1 MRRYKVRTDN
11 TGCLPPGPVTVE
23 ILEGRRV
30 GDWFTYTRSSDPE
43 GRTHGCPFRDT
54 GETTDEAIRA
64 AMDLMRRR
72 EREAE
77 DALDRVLEEREKV
90 ALAFTSQ
97 DFLVE

>member
-1 MRRYKVRTDN
+1 
-11 TGCLPPGPVTVE
+11 
-23 ILEGRRV
+23 
-30 GDWFTYTRSSDPE
+30 
-43 GRTHGCPFRDT
+43 
-54 GETTDEAIRA
+54 
-64 AMDLMRRR
+64 MDLMRRR